1 MASKTP
7 LTNTERALLISL
19 IRGKLEHLTDDE
31 LHNLYDQIVKILDK
45 RNPDCGHAARPWR

>member
-1 MASKTP
+1 MTSKTP

>member
-1 MASKTP
+1 MTSKTP

-45 RNPDCGHAARPWR
+45 RNLDCGHAASPWR